1 MVHVDLLP
9 AFADNYIFCFRAGTS
24 GVFVVDPG
32 DASPV
37 RHYLQRSGLEPA
49 AIFVTH
55 HHADHVGGVRELS
68 DHYAIP
74 VYGPRQ
80 RTPGLTHALSPGRQL
95 IEGIPMEVIAVPGH
109 TLDHVAYLVE
119 DALFCGDTLFSAGCG
134 RLFEGTPAQMHDS
147 LARLSSLPDNTRI
160 YCAHEY
166 TLSNLRFARQVEP
179 DNPALRARMQEVE
192 ILRKAGRPSIPS
204 RMDIEQASN
213 PFLRTQMKA
222 VQDAAQAFD
231 PLCNTTDPVSVF
243 AALRRWK
250 DQF

>member
-1 MVHVDLLP
+1 MVNVDLLS
-9 AFADNYIFCFRAGTS
+9 AFADNYIFCFRSATS
-24 GVFVVDPG
+24 GVFIVDPG

-37 RHYLQRSGLEPA
+37 RDYLQRTGLEPA
-49 AIFVTH
+49 AILVTH
-55 HHADHVGGVRELS
+55 HHADHVGGVGQLA

-80 RTPGLTHALSPGRQL
+80 STPRLTHPLSTGRQP
-95 IEGIPMEVIAVPGH
+95 IEGIPMEVIDVPGH
-109 TLDHVAYLVE
+109 TLDHIAYLVE

-147 LARLSSLPDNTRI
+147 LERLSNLPDDTRI

-166 TLSNLRFARQVEP
+166 TLANLRFARQVEP
-179 DNPALRARMQEVE
+179 DNPALQAREREVASM
-192 ILRKAGRPSIPS
+192 RKASLPSIPS
-204 RMDIEQASN
+204 RMDIERASN
-213 PFLRTQMKA
+213 PFLRTQVPA
-222 VQDAAQAFD
+222 VQTAAQSFD
-231 PLCNTTDPVSVF
+231 PSCDTTNPVAVL